1 MATISLMDDFQLKIH
16 FDGWD
21 ELYDFWFD
29 SESNDLH
36 PVGWCEKTGHP
47 LESPPCEW
55 DFLNNNLTMDTL

>member
-1 MATISLMDDFQLKIH
+1 MATISLIDEFQLKIH

-21 ELYDFWFD
+21 EMYDFWFD

-47 LESPPCEW
+47 LEIPPCEC
-55 DFLNNNLTMDTL
+55 DFE